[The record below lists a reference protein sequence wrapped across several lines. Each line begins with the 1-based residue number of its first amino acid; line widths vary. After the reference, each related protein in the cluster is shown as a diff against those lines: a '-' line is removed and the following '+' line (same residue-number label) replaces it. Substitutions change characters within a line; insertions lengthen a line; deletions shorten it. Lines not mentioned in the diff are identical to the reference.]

1 MYYVVV
7 LSYYALCMSTGL
19 HYTALSVWAMSFG
32 LHTILDCYIH
42 LPTSVAPVVMALFS
56 ESIRARRGLSS
67 RVCAQVDAAKSKH
80 TCNLVH
86 VVRSTLLE

>member
-19 HYTALSVWAMSFG
+19 HYTVCLGYMYVVWLTCDTG
-32 LHTILDCYIH
+32 LLYP

-67 RVCAQVDAAKSKH
+67 RVCAQVDAAKSKPSWGYVI
-80 TCNLVH
+80 TG
-86 VVRSTLLE
+86 

>member
-42 LPTSVAPVVMALFS
+42 LPTSVAPVLMALFS

-67 RVCAQVDAAKSKH
+67 RVCAQVDAAKSKPSWGYVI
-80 TCNLVH
+80 TG
-86 VVRSTLLE
+86 